1 MAYLIMNNNKGI
13 TVSNEHGLSIW
24 LILRGKQSPTPE
36 QEKFCANVKK
46 IYLNWR
52 SKETPDDY
60 IAINEDLI
68 KSVTA
73 LTPEPSDK
81 RSWYLKNKFGW

>member
-1 MAYLIMNNNKGI
+1 MAYIIMNNGKGV
-13 TVSNEHGLSIW
+13 TLTNERGLAIW
-24 LILRGKQSPTPE
+24 SVLNGKQDPTPE
-36 QEKFCANVKK
+36 QESFCANVKK
-46 IYLNWR
+46 VYLNWR

-68 KSVTA
+68 KSVTT

-81 RSWYLKNKFGW
+81 RGWYLKNKFGW